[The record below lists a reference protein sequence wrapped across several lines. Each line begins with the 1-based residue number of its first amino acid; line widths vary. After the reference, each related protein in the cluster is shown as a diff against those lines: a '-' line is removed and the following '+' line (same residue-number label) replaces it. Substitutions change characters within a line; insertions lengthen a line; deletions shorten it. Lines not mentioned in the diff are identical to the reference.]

1 MTALIIVLSVIALII
16 LLFNFPVTVHVSFY
30 DRRLKIAVKYLG
42 IPLLPRREKPPGRKK
57 RKRVKTPSPS
67 GIPEDSEDIFEDIA
81 EIGFPDD
88 DPDIPDNSA
97 NENVGE
103 ADVTNETENTAEL
116 SDIPDAKE
124 AAPEKNSPE
133 KSPKDGKKWRHSPKE
148 KPPKKQEKRSL
159 TDIIDDLDTKKDAAA
174 LLWELCGG
182 RAVRLLKKIR
192 ITGVV
197 IDFAAANE
205 DAAKAAVT
213 YGAISGAFYYLL
225 GTLMSVTPIGISS
238 INIDCLYNTPA
249 DSSRYNCEA
258 KIKLRPAS
266 LANAL
271 VSIGAA
277 YLAGREKYKP
287 ALGEFTGKK
296 S

>member
-81 EIGFPDD
+81 EIGFPDS
-88 DPDIPDNSA
+88 PDIPDNSD
-97 NENVGE
+97 NENE
-103 ADVTNETENTAEL
+103 KMETAKTAEI
-116 SDIPDAKE
+116 SDISDENEGEPEEDP
-124 AAPEKNSPE
+124 PEKAL
-133 KSPKDGKKWRHSPKE
+133 KDSKKGRRSQKE
-148 KPPKKQEKRSL
+148 KPSEKREKKSL
-159 TDIIDDLDTKKDAAA
+159 TDIIDSLDTKKDAAA

-182 RAVRLLKKIR
+182 RAVKLLKKIR

-213 YGAISGAFYYLL
+213 YGAISGAFYDLL

-266 LANAL
+266 LVNAL

-287 ALGEFTGKK
+287 ALGEFTVKK